1 MDEKSIAVSEIRQWT
16 ICPRQ
21 LYFKISESE
30 KESEPEEVSNKT
42 VLREVLYELPEMI
55 QMSIDK
61 NQNRHFIDD
70 LKLKRFIEK
79 LANDI
84 EFELSQ
90 IRPEE
95 KTEENE
101 VHDGKNEENNEE
113 NNDESN
119 DWNSDENKDENK
131 DRKINTKTNKK
142 RLVSAEEIEK
152 LTGNIHKTV
161 ESNGFILYESAA
173 DPFKTEPL
181 IYSEKLNLYGRPSKI
196 LVYEEKLM
204 PYIIRTSNA
213 PANGI
218 WENDR
223 IQAAAYCMIAEK
235 EFGRNQMSKY
245 AAIDYL
251 GEYRIFQ
258 VRENDKKKVFRA
270 IRKIKD
276 IKRGKMPAEK
286 NIFLCQT
293 CRYQE
298 KCRPK
303 MKTIFAKLFG
313 KDRF

>member
-30 KESEPEEVSNKT
+30 DESEPEEVSNKT
-42 VLREVLYELPEMI
+42 ILREVLYELPELI

-61 NQNRHFIDD
+61 NQSCHFIDD

-79 LANDI
+79 LANEI

-95 KTEENE
+95 NTGENE
-101 VHDGKNEENNEE
+101 FDGGNNDE
-113 NNDESN
+113 NNDENNNDSN
-119 DWNSDENKDENK
+119 DENNDGNN
-131 DRKINTKTNKK
+131 DGNADGKINTKRNKK

-152 LTGNIHKTV
+152 LTANIHKTID
-161 ESNGFILYESAA
+161 SSGFILYESAA
-173 DPFKTEPL
+173 DPFKAEPL

-196 LVYEEKLM
+196 LIYEEKLL

-213 PANGI
+213 PINGI

-223 IQAAAYCMIAEK
+223 IQTAAYCMIAEK
-235 EFGRNQMSKY
+235 KFGRNQMSKY
-245 AAIDYL
+245 AVIDYL

-270 IRKIKD
+270 IRKIME
-276 IKRGKMPAEK
+276 IKRGKMPTEK
-286 NIFLCQT
+286 NVFMCKT

>member
-30 KESEPEEVSNKT
+30 DESEPEEVSSKI
-42 VLREVLYELPEMI
+42 VLREILYELPEMI

-61 NQNRHFIDD
+61 NQSRHFIDD
-70 LKLKRFIEK
+70 FKLKRLIEK
-79 LANDI
+79 LVNDI

-90 IRPEE
+90 IQS
-95 KTEENE
+95 EENTRE
-101 VHDGKNEENNEE
+101 DEFDNGNSNENNK
-113 NNDESN
+113 ESN
-119 DWNSDENKDENK
+119 DENSDGNKDGK
-131 DRKINTKTNKK
+131 RKAKKNKK

-152 LTGNIHKTV
+152 LTANIHKTI
-161 ESNGFILYESAA
+161 ESSGFILYESAA

-196 LVYEEKLM
+196 LIYEEKLM
-204 PYIIRTSNA
+204 PYMIRTSNA
-213 PANGI
+213 PVNGI

-235 EFGRNQMSKY
+235 KFGRNQMSKY
-245 AAIDYL
+245 AVIDYL

-258 VRENDKKKVFRA
+258 IRENDKKKVFRA
-270 IRKIKD
+270 IRKIKE

-286 NIFLCQT
+286 NVFLCKT